1 MAALLKKRALAEY
14 CQTQTIVEDG
24 PKPAPTKRLHL
35 VRRSKTVDHSEFST
49 SSLDTTDPQQLL
61 PVLVSLHSSLPL
73 TGDSQIE
80 VVQEL
85 MKLLLNDTLPPFIT
99 TKVLALLANIIT
111 SHTQAQPVFEEV
123 MRVAQRTKSKKVL
136 AQVIHSACALSQ
148 CIPPDP
154 KLQDQVIQLALSH
167 ITTTKFIILVRSL
180 EAVGTLC
187 PGEAGR
193 VQSSITNTLI
203 EHTSH
208 QDNRVRTAAF
218 NALMVVQEKGVKLP
232 AEVYD
237 SACKALGDDYQCVRA
252 AALFLIKV
260 AAESDPERLVPI
272 PDSDLHMRLVDH
284 AFSQICNVVNDI
296 NVRVRTQAA
305 SLLGSMS
312 GISEKFLQQTLDKK
326 LMSNMRRKP
335 SAHERA
341 LAMLSSGEW
350 SSGKRWAD
358 DAPKEHVEADSVSII
373 NTGSCGANVHGLE
386 DEFLEVRNAAL
397 DAICSLALNNAQFAN
412 QSLDFL
418 VDMFNDEIEEVR
430 LKAIQVLQQIAGHII
445 LRADQLEEVL
455 HALKDASL
463 DIRESLHT
471 FLGTTVLSTISSV
484 KICVSSLLD
493 NLRRYPQDRRSI
505 HRCLRHVGQN
515 HPIHVQALVSQLLAV
530 HPYFD
535 GVEPSVQDGEYI
547 CKLIL
552 VLNAA
557 LQCPTILPLLEQ
569 HTIRH
574 YAYLRDTMPQLVPVL
589 KLGEDR
595 QPSREAVS
603 TNTLRFLRESM
614 QRVSSVD
621 QSSTKMRMTIYQ
633 TVHSDLVKLADID
646 PALSPAAH
654 FAALYT
660 QCMLLFTKILST
672 RNWLTPSSLSLQ
684 QSGALKSNVDQL
696 LKHTFRLRHAF
707 TNLSPAEEAS
717 IRNLRVRTLA
727 LQLVYVVHG
736 STGSALGLCD
746 NFLEHTE
753 ALHRYLTDEKL
764 SADSFLE
771 AVFAELSQLE
781 EPRPGAVARI
791 LQPLLL
797 TYPVPALGPI
807 TNPAQVHMCSAEII
821 EPQPDS
827 ETIHK
832 LSAGLVVGV
841 HLDSEISHIPD
852 PSTLRIRVAYPDHS
866 THLIVPPRN
875 HLRLVSPGT
884 YRLLTTV
891 LISAQVSWSEACHV
905 GLSLVLDLSDQEVL
919 AARRHSVAKADD
931 SATIIQL
938 VKPVKVLVWPKSIRK
953 GI

>member
-14 CQTQTIVEDG
+14 CQTIVEEA
-24 PKPAPTKRLHL
+24 PKPAKRLQL
-35 VRRSKTVDHSEFST
+35 VRRTRTVDHNEFNV
-49 SSLDTTDPQQLL
+49 SSLDTTDAQQLL
-61 PVLVSLHSSLPL
+61 PSLVNLHHSLPIS
-73 TGDSQIE
+73 GEAQSE
-80 VVQEL
+80 AVEGL
-85 MKLLLNDTLPPFIT
+85 MKLVPNDSLSPIIT

-111 SHTQAQPVFEEV
+111 THAQAQPVFEEILSV
-123 MRVAQRTKSKKVL
+123 TRRSKSQKVIAQGVNT
-136 AQVIHSACALSQ
+136 ACALSQ
-148 CIPPDP
+148 CIPQDP
-154 KLQDQVIQLALSH
+154 KLQDQVIQLALSQFSSSS
-167 ITTTKFIILVRSL
+167 FIIKVRSL
-180 EAVGTLC
+180 EAVGSLC
-187 PGEAGR
+187 PVEAGR
-193 VQSSITNTLI
+193 VQSAIMTTLI

-218 NALMVVQEKGVKLP
+218 NSLLVVQEKGVKLP
-232 AEVYD
+232 PDVYD
-237 SACKALGDDYQCVRA
+237 SACQALTDDYQCVRE
-252 AALFLIKV
+252 AALLLVKV
-260 AAESDPERLVPI
+260 AADSDPERLVPI
-272 PDSDLHMRLVDH
+272 PDSDHHVRLIDN

-296 NVRVRTQAA
+296 SVRVRTQAA
-305 SLLGSMS
+305 SLLGTMTNV
-312 GISEKFLQQTLDKK
+312 SERFLQQTLDKK
-326 LMSNMRRKP
+326 LMSNMRRKR

-341 LAMLSSGEW
+341 RAMVSSGEW

-358 DAPKEHVEADSVSII
+358 DGPKEHMEADSVSVI
-373 NTGSCGANVHGLE
+373 NTGSCGAFVHGLE

-397 DAICSLALNNAQFAN
+397 DSLCALALNNEYFAN

-430 LKAIQVLQQIAGHII
+430 LKAIQVLQQVAAHII
-445 LRADQLEEVL
+445 LRADQLEEIL
-455 HALKDASL
+455 HALKDTSL
-463 DIRESLHT
+463 EIRECLHT
-471 FLGTTVLSTISSV
+471 FLGTTILSTIACV
-484 KICVSSLLD
+484 KLCVTGLLD
-493 NLRRYPQDRRSI
+493 NLRRYQQDRRSI
-505 HRCLRHVGQN
+505 HRCLRRLGSN
-515 HPIHVQALVSQLLAV
+515 HPILVQALVPQLLV
-530 HPYFD
+530 IHPYFD

-557 LQCPTILPLLEQ
+557 VHCPTILPLLEQ
-569 HTIRH
+569 HTLRH

-589 KLGEDR
+589 KLGEEW
-595 QPSREAVS
+595 QPRGETVP

-614 QRVSSVD
+614 EKVAYLDR
-621 QSSTKMRMTIYQ
+621 SSTQLRLTVYQ

-660 QCMLLFTKILST
+660 QCMLLFSKILST
-672 RNWLTPSSLSLQ
+672 RNWLTPSSLSMQ

-696 LKHTFRLRHAF
+696 LKNTFRLRHAF

-753 ALHRYLTDEKL
+753 ALHKYLTDEKL

-771 AVFAELSQLE
+771 AVFEELSQLE

-797 TYPVPALGPI
+797 THPVPALAPI
-807 TNPAQVHMCSAEII
+807 LNPAQVHMCSAEII
-821 EPQPDS
+821 EPQSDS
-827 ETIHK
+827 DAIHK

-841 HLDSEISHIPD
+841 PLDAEISHIPD

-866 THLIVPPRN
+866 THLVVPPKS

-891 LISAQVSWSEACHV
+891 LVSAQVSWSEACHV

-919 AARRHSVAKADD
+919 AARRHCVVKTDD

-938 VKPVKVLVWPKSIRK
+938 VKPVKVLVWPKAIRK